1 MIPLLLIIAAAA
13 VLFYAVMFLLDIPG
27 AWKFAIIL
35 LEMAAVSQIL
45 IRRYKMPSEL
55 GFVLVKSKR
64 GIEFIE
70 SLAKNERLFN
80 FMADTGV
87 AMSYGLLSLGLMRKN
102 VSPASMACGI
112 IALFVVSLFVAP
124 VALGF
129 LMYTSGIG
137 AGTKAG
143 GAMTGMDYGIFFF
156 AGMLLLGGLFL
167 LIMFGIVFY
176 GIVIF
181 KALVATLVFGTD
193 AIANT
198 APGGDIL
205 LPGVNQPF
213 VEGIVALA
221 IVLIVHEGAHAILA
235 RIAKI
240 PLLSSGIVF
249 FGIIPI
255 GAFVEPDER
264 KLVKTEQSRQTRVLV
279 AGPTANMLTALG
291 LFAVFLVFFFATSAY
306 REGVLIAASGLP
318 TGTNIYSIDG
328 QPSESI
334 DFSTFSLDPDKN
346 VTLETNRGDI
356 VRHTDEFGKLGI
368 DFYIVSKDSFYSRYS
383 NPALGFIHVMLG
395 LALALNFVVGTVN
408 ILPIPL
414 FDGYRIVDTNMKNK
428 MVVKALSYGTLFFF
442 ILNFLPRLFQ

>member
-1 MIPLLLIIAAAA
+1 MIPLMLIIVAAI
-13 VLFYAVMFLLDIPG
+13 VLFYSVMFLLDMPG

-35 LEMAAVSQIL
+35 VEMAAVSQIL

-55 GFVLVKSKR
+55 GFVLVKSRR
-64 GIEFIE
+64 GIEYIE

-80 FMADTGV
+80 FFADSGT

-102 VSPASMACGI
+102 VSPASTAFGI
-112 IALFVVSLFVAP
+112 IMLFVISLVVAP
-124 VALGF
+124 VAMGF
-129 LMYTSGIG
+129 LMYSSGIG
-137 AGTKAG
+137 AGTSTG
-143 GAMTGMDYGIFFF
+143 GTLTGMDYGLLFYG
-156 AGMLLLGGLFL
+156 GMLLLGGLFL

-176 GIVIF
+176 GVVIF
-181 KALVATLVFGTD
+181 KALVTSLFFGTD
-193 AIANT
+193 ALANT

-205 LPGVNQPF
+205 LPGVNLPLL
-213 VEGIVALA
+213 EGIAALI
-221 IVLIVHEGAHAILA
+221 IVLVVHEGAHAILA

-264 KLVKTEQSRQTRVLV
+264 KLVKAEQSRQTRVLV
-279 AGPTANMLTALG
+279 AGPTANMFTALG
-291 LFAVFLVFFFATSAY
+291 LFAVFLIFFFATSGY

-318 TGTNIYSIDG
+318 SGTNIYSIDG
-328 QPSESI
+328 QAAESI
-334 DFSTFSLDPDKN
+334 DFATFSLDPDKD
-346 VTLETNRGDI
+346 VVLETNRGEI
-356 VRHTDEFGKLGI
+356 TRRTDGSGKLGI
-368 DFYIVSKDSFYSRYS
+368 DFYIVGKDSFYSRYP
-383 NPALGFIHVMLG
+383 NPFLGFIHVMLG

-414 FDGYRIVDTNMKNK
+414 FDGYRIVDTNVRNK